1 MADATL
7 PKITFLTD
15 TPLPYWNSAVSYV
28 DFHIENA
35 HNVVANTKYFTKHM
49 VFETNP
55 NRSEFYLSMN
65 LHADTK
71 TIGIFIHQHPRL
83 EVKII
88 YNLTMFPNAQGS
100 LTIGS
105 SSAKHMQQGEAGW
118 GFDKIINMP
127 QLIEAEQIF
136 QAEQTKIQYIPEEL
150 RPAYTPYKLRGR
162 FYIRFPEATDRQ
174 WQKMMANPHTYLYLP
189 NKTSTV
195 QGIYPKAPAN
205 KTSLESFMTRMLEHV
220 ESDQG
225 VVTIKVGPDAVAIPV
240 NSCIIQSRIGV
251 PLLREGHSEAT
262 TKEINLPHVSV
273 DVFKVFLHY
282 LYTQKLSDVDLHKFP
297 MELLELANMYFVTD
311 LFYKIEYYLCWKTQ
325 NYPASV
331 DIIAT
336 LNASET
342 YGASTLKQAC
352 FATIFAYGQHL
363 LSDFGFN
370 SLSPKLTLEMLRDFA
385 QRRSVHMPEMPV
397 LPPAM
402 PVMEEDEEAGKQ
414 KKRKGSRNA
423 TGV

>member
-1 MADATL
+1 MMTR
-7 PKITFLTD
+7 I
-15 TPLPYWNSAVSYV
+15 
-28 DFHIENA
+28 
-35 HNVVANTKYFTKHM
+35 
-49 VFETNP
+49 
-55 NRSEFYLSMN
+55 NRSEFYLSMG

-88 YNLTMFPNAQGS
+88 YNLTMFPNAPGS
-100 LTIGS
+100 PTIGS
-105 SSAKHMQQGEAGW
+105 SSAKHMQPGEAGW

-150 RPAYTPYKLRGR
+150 RPAYVPYRLRGR
-162 FYIRFPEATDRQ
+162 LYIRFAEASTTDQQ
-174 WQKMMANPHTYLYLP
+174 WQKMFVNPHVYLYLP

-195 QGIYPKAPAN
+195 QGIYPKAPAI
-205 KTSLESFMTRMLEHV
+205 KTSLESLMTRMLEHV

-251 PLLREGHSEAT
+251 PLLREGHSEAS
-262 TKEINLPHVSV
+262 TKEIRLPHVEV
-273 DVFKVFLHY
+273 EVFKVFLHY

-297 MELLELANMYFVTD
+297 MELLELANMYYVTD

-336 LNASET
+336 LNAAET
-342 YGASTLKQAC
+342 YGASTLRKAC

-363 LSDFGFN
+363 LSDFAFN

-385 QRRSVHMPEMPV
+385 QRRCVHMPEMPV
-397 LPPAM
+397 FPPVM
-402 PVMEEDEEAGKQ
+402 PVMEDEGKQ
-414 KKRKGSRNA
+414 KKRKAGA
-423 TGV
+423 